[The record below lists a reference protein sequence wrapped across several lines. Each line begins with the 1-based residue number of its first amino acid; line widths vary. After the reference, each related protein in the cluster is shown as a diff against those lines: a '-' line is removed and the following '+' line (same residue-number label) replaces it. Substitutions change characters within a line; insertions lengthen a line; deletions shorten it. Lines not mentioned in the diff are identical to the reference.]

1 MLPFGLQ
8 QGKNLKLDRVQ
19 SCHLPSLS
27 DCHSNHLRKLRLG
40 RSCQSC
46 HHLEV
51 PHLFSLLP
59 PILPLLSSLLTVSQL
74 PPHFTP
80 LIFPPPK
87 THKITYLSHCSQVPR
102 GPNFV
107 QNGEIWGPN
116 FEYDGDLMGTFASRN
131 GDPKSVFLKIDQNKP
146 LYIYQHVE
154 VFEYSSKKFNF
165 TDKLA

>member
-107 QNGEIWGPN
+107 RNGEIWGPN

-131 GDPKSVFLKIDQNKP
+131 REPISIF
-146 LYIYQHVE
+146 
-154 VFEYSSKKFNF
+154 F
-165 TDKLA
+165 

>member
-131 GDPKSVFLKIDQNKP
+131 WDPKNVFLKIDKNKP
-146 LYIYQHVE
+146 VNI
-154 VFEYSSKKFNF
+154 
-165 TDKLA
+165 LAHASI